1 MELTAISLFTGAM
14 GLDLGFEQEG
24 FEIKVAV
31 EKDRTAVETIKANRP
46 NIPVIQQDI
55 KNVPTEEILLE
66 AGLSV
71 GEATVVIGAPPC
83 EPFSTA
89 GRRNGFSD
97 DRSNAVDE
105 FIRVISEARPR
116 FFVMEEVAGFV
127 HSSKKH
133 ISFYERVKKKEEDLE
148 EEEKLGSAFQEIM
161 EHFQGLGYALSY
173 NPDSPKSSILNAA
186 DYGVHQKRKRFILIG
201 SRDGGSVGLPS
212 PGYVSQESAEVK
224 QGSKKAWRT
233 LADAI
238 GDGFED
244 PIPEHRQFSRV
255 WAHFLEYVPAGGC
268 WRNLPPEM
276 HKEALGGAY
285 DDPDNVETKGLKGGR
300 TGFLRKLAWDRP
312 APTLVDS
319 PTSKSTCLCH
329 PNKMRPLTVGEYLAL
344 QGFPLYWKVVGKT
357 TAKYRLIGQATPVA
371 LAGAVAKAILVHEIA
386 RSRAKEPRKPVAMT

>member
-31 EKDRTAVETIKANRP
+31 EKDATAVKTIQANRP
-46 NIPVIQQDI
+46 NIPIIQQDI
-55 KNVPTEEILLE
+55 KDVPTEDILLT

-89 GRRNGFSD
+89 GKRNGFSD

-173 NPDSPKSSILNAA
+173 NPDSPRSSILNAA
-186 DYGVHQKRKRFILIG
+186 DYGAHQKR
-201 SRDGGSVGLPS
+201 RDS
-212 PGYVSQESAEVK
+212 
-224 QGSKKAWRT
+224 
-233 LADAI
+233 
-238 GDGFED
+238 F
-244 PIPEHRQFSRV
+244 
-255 WAHFLEYVPAGGC
+255 
-268 WRNLPPEM
+268 
-276 HKEALGGAY
+276 
-285 DDPDNVETKGLKGGR
+285 
-300 TGFLRKLAWDRP
+300 
-312 APTLVDS
+312 
-319 PTSKSTCLCH
+319 
-329 PNKMRPLTVGEYLAL
+329 
-344 QGFPLYWKVVGKT
+344 
-357 TAKYRLIGQATPVA
+357 
-371 LAGAVAKAILVHEIA
+371 
-386 RSRAKEPRKPVAMT
+386 

>member
-31 EKDRTAVETIKANRP
+31 EKDEAAFKTIKANRP
-46 NIPVIQQDI
+46 NIQVIQQDI
-55 KNVPTEEILLE
+55 KNVPTEDILLM

-97 DRSNAVDE
+97 DRSDAVHE
-105 FIRVISEARPR
+105 FIRVIREARPR

-133 ISFYERVKKKEEDLE
+133 ISFYERAKKKEEDLG

-161 EHFQGLGYALSY
+161 EDFQGLGYALSY

-186 DYGVHQKRKRFILIG
+186 DYGAYQKRKRFILIG
-201 SRDGGSVGLPS
+201 SRNGAAVNLPS
-212 PGYVSQESAEVK
+212 PGYASQESAEVK
-224 QGSKKAWRT
+224 QGTKKAWLT

-244 PIPEHRQFSRV
+244 PIPERRQFSKV
-255 WAHFLEYVPAGGC
+255 WAHFLKDVPAGGC
-268 WRNLPPEM
+268 WRDLPLEM

-285 DDPDNVETKGLKGGR
+285 DDPDNVQTKGLKGGR
-300 TGFLRKLAWDRP
+300 TGFLRRLSWNQL

-329 PNKMRPLTVGEYLAL
+329 PDETRPLTVGEYLVL
-344 QGFPLYWKVVGKT
+344 QGFPLDWKVEGNTV
-357 TAKYRLIGQATPVA
+357 AKYRLIGQATPVE
-371 LAGAVAKAILVHEIA
+371 LARFLA
-386 RSRAKEPRKPVAMT
+386 RVIQQHHIR